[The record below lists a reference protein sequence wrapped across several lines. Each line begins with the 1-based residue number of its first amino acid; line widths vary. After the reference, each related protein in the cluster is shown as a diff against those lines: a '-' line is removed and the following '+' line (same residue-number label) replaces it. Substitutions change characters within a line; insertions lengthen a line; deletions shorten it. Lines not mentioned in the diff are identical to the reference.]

1 MIGTENPLADRQQRG
16 VQVAGDPQADWLA
29 EVTGDDRRRAGGKPL
44 IRGNSAGVRRLAIW
58 DDADVGDDPS
68 VESSVA
74 GSQVG
79 AGFQA
84 MAAGDWRGARDAFS
98 AALEMA
104 EVPEARFGLAS
115 TLFWLGDIAG
125 TIDSCEKAYAAF
137 RRRGDLMFAA
147 GVALSLV
154 GYNKGYLGNTAAAR
168 GWLSRAARIIEN
180 EVPELRGE
188 LLGATAYVTDDPVES
203 EALARQA
210 VEIGR
215 ANGNFG
221 LELMAM
227 HAVGQALV
235 QQGRTEEGMSLLDEA
250 MAGVIGGEGG
260 DPMAVAQMSCMTMVV
275 CGSCLDL
282 ERATQWVQS
291 LERFIDRYGCPFLY
305 AECRTYYGRVL
316 FENGDWSAAE
326 ALLADAI
333 SMSRGVFAAP
343 HAFASGTL
351 AELRLAQGRVEDAGR
366 VLRGVEG
373 REEAAAAVASLHLK
387 LGEPSVAAAVL
398 RRRLAATSPDR
409 LDAAAVIELLGEAEI
424 ALLDS
429 GAAIERGRA
438 LVALGAVNDCH
449 LMVAHGERLL
459 GHALASTDA
468 MAARAHLETALAAF
482 SQAGIPYRAAQTRLL
497 LAQVLRREDQ
507 AVAVAEA
514 RAALSVFEDLG
525 AGRDAD
531 AAAAL
536 LRDLGVKAART
547 GPKNVGRLTK
557 REQEVLVL
565 LGEALSN
572 PEIAER
578 LVLSRKTVEHHVARI
593 LSKLGLRG
601 RAEAAALAARS
612 APLESAPGNR

>member
-1 MIGTENPLADRQQRG
+1 VSEGSG
-16 VQVAGDPQADWLA
+16 
-29 EVTGDDRRRAGGKPL
+29 
-44 IRGNSAGVRRLAIW
+44 
-58 DDADVGDDPS
+58 
-68 VESSVA
+68 VESGVESR
-74 GSQVG
+74 VG
-79 AGFQA
+79 IGFEA
-84 MAAGDWRGARDAFS
+84 VAAGDWCGARDAFS
-98 AALEMA
+98 AVLEVA
-104 EVPEARFGLAS
+104 EVPEAFFGLANA
-115 TLFWLGDIAG
+115 LFWLGDIAG
-125 TIDSCEKAYAAF
+125 TIANCEKAYAAF
-137 RRRGDLMFAA
+137 RRRPDPVFAA
-147 GVALSLV
+147 GAALSLV

-168 GWLSRAARIIEN
+168 GWLSRAARIIET
-180 EVPELRGE
+180 EAPGLRGE

-215 ANGNFG
+215 ANGNSD

-260 DPMAVAQMSCMTMVV
+260 DPLMVAQLSCMTMVV
-275 CGSCLDL
+275 CGSCFDL

-291 LERFIDRYGCPFLY
+291 LQGFIDRYGCPFLY

-316 FENGDWSAAE
+316 FENGDWAAAE
-326 ALLADAI
+326 AFLIEAM

-343 HAFASGTL
+343 HAFAAGTL
-351 AELRLAQGRVEDAGR
+351 AELRLAQGRVEDAAR

-373 REEAAAAVASLHLK
+373 RKEAAAAVGSLHLAQ
-387 LGEPSVAAAVL
+387 GEPSVAAAIL
-398 RRRLAATSPDR
+398 RRRLAATNPDR
-409 LDAAAVIELLGEAEI
+409 LDVAAVIELLGEAEI

-438 LVALGAVNDCH
+438 LVTLGAVNGCD
-449 LMVAHGERLL
+449 LIVAHGERLL
-459 GHALASTDA
+459 GHALASTDVP
-468 MAARAHLETALAAF
+468 AACRHLETALAAF
-482 SQAGIPYRAAQTRLL
+482 IHAGIPYRAAQTRLL
-497 LAQVLRREDQ
+497 LAQVLGGNDRE
-507 AVAVAEA
+507 VAGAEA

-536 LRDLGVKAART
+536 MRDLGVKAART

-557 REQEVLVL
+557 REQEVLAL
-565 LGEALSN
+565 LGEGLSN

-578 LVLSRKTVEHHVARI
+578 LFLSRKTVEHHVARI

-612 APLESAPGNR
+612 AP

>member
-1 MIGTENPLADRQQRG
+1 MSEGPG
-16 VQVAGDPQADWLA
+16 AG
-29 EVTGDDRRRAGGKPL
+29 
-44 IRGNSAGVRRLAIW
+44 
-58 DDADVGDDPS
+58 
-68 VESSVA
+68 SSVVE
-74 GSQVG
+74 GQVG

-84 MAAGDWRGARDAFS
+84 MAAGDWPGARDAFS
-98 AALEMA
+98 AVLAVA
-104 EVPEARFGLAS
+104 DVPEALFGLAN
-115 TLFWLGDIAG
+115 TLFWLGDLAG
-125 TIDSCEKAYAAF
+125 TIANCEQAYAGF
-137 RRRGDLMFAA
+137 RRRGDPMFAA
-147 GVALSLV
+147 GAALSLV

-180 EVPELRGE
+180 EAPQLRGE

-203 EALARQA
+203 EALARRA
-210 VEIGR
+210 AEIGR
-215 ANGNFG
+215 ANGNSS

-260 DPMAVAQMSCMTMVV
+260 DPLMVAQMSCMTMVV
-275 CGSCLDL
+275 CGSCFDL

-316 FENGDWSAAE
+316 FENGDWGTAE
-326 ALLADAI
+326 ALLIEAI
-333 SMSRGVFAAP
+333 SMSEDVFAAP

-351 AELRLAQGRVEDAGR
+351 AELRLAQGRVEDAAR

-373 REEAAAAVASLHLK
+373 REEAAAAVASLHLQQ
-387 LGEPSVAAAVL
+387 GEPSAAAAVL
-398 RRRLAATSPDR
+398 RRRLAATSPNR

-424 ALLDS
+424 ALADS
-429 GAAIERGRA
+429 GAAIARGRA
-438 LVALGAVNDCH
+438 LVALGAANDCR
-449 LMVAHGERLL
+449 LIVAHGERLL
-459 GHALASTDA
+459 GHALAPTDVP
-468 MAARAHLETALAAF
+468 AACAHLEKALAAF
-482 SQAGIPYRAAQTRLL
+482 TQAGIPYRAAQTRLL
-497 LAQVLRREDQ
+497 LAQVLGRNDRE
-507 AVAVAEA
+507 VAGAEA

-536 LRDLGVKAART
+536 LRDLGIKAART
-547 GPKNVGRLTK
+547 GPKNLGRLTK
-557 REQEVLVL
+557 REQEVLAL
-565 LGEALSN
+565 LGEGLSN

-578 LVLSRKTVEHHVARI
+578 LFLSRKTVEHHVARI

-601 RAEAAALAARS
+601 RAEAAALVARG
-612 APLESAPGNR
+612 AP

>member
-1 MIGTENPLADRQQRG
+1 M
-16 VQVAGDPQADWLA
+16 
-29 EVTGDDRRRAGGKPL
+29 
-44 IRGNSAGVRRLAIW
+44 
-58 DDADVGDDPS
+58 
-68 VESSVA
+68 
-74 GSQVG
+74 
-79 AGFQA
+79 
-84 MAAGDWRGARDAFS
+84 
-98 AALEMA
+98 
-104 EVPEARFGLAS
+104 PEAFFGLANA
-115 TLFWLGDIAG
+115 LFWLGDIAG
-125 TIDSCEKAYAAF
+125 TIANCEKAYAAF
-137 RRRGDLMFAA
+137 RRRPDPVFAA
-147 GVALSLV
+147 GAALSLV

-168 GWLSRAARIIEN
+168 GWLSRAARIIET
-180 EVPELRGE
+180 EAPGLRGE

-215 ANGNFG
+215 ANGNSD

-260 DPMAVAQMSCMTMVV
+260 DPLMVAQLSCMTMVV
-275 CGSCLDL
+275 CGSCFDL

-291 LERFIDRYGCPFLY
+291 LQGFIDRYGCPFLY

-316 FENGDWSAAE
+316 FENGDWAAAE
-326 ALLADAI
+326 AFLIEAM

-343 HAFASGTL
+343 HAFAAGTL
-351 AELRLAQGRVEDAGR
+351 AELRLAQGRVEDAAR

-373 REEAAAAVASLHLK
+373 RKEAAAAVGSLHLAQ
-387 LGEPSVAAAVL
+387 GEPSVAAAIL
-398 RRRLAATSPDR
+398 RRRLAATNPDR
-409 LDAAAVIELLGEAEI
+409 LDVAAVIELLGEAEI

-429 GAAIERGRA
+429 GAAIERERA
-438 LVALGAVNDCH
+438 LVTLGAVNGCD
-449 LMVAHGERLL
+449 LIVAHGERLL
-459 GHALASTDA
+459 GHALASTDVP
-468 MAARAHLETALAAF
+468 AACRHLETALAAF
-482 SQAGIPYRAAQTRLL
+482 IHAGIPYRAAQTRLL
-497 LAQVLRREDQ
+497 LAQVLEGNDRE
-507 AVAVAEA
+507 VAGAEA

-536 LRDLGVKAART
+536 MRDLGVKAART

-557 REQEVLVL
+557 REQEVLAL
-565 LGEALSN
+565 LGEGLSN

-578 LVLSRKTVEHHVARI
+578 LFLSRKTVEHHVARI

-612 APLESAPGNR
+612 AP